1 MGCKVGWTDAFC
13 DEVLGGFM
21 HGAYRQHTRDLLWEM
36 EKARMPETMPA
47 VERVIKLRKMK
58 EEEREMSK
66 KVEEARQV
74 YNNLMEMQRQ
84 LKRNIEN
91 GNVDGSSKEEMEKKK
106 KEFKLIYKLKRN
118 NFKPYKKSSLKK

>member
-21 HGAYRQHTRDLLWEM
+21 HGTYRQHTRDLLWEM

-58 EEEREMSK
+58 EEEKEMAK

-74 YNNLMEMQRQ
+74 YNNLMDMQRQ
-84 LKRNIEN
+84 LKRNIDT

-106 KEFKLIYKLKRN
+106 KEFVRACPVN
-118 NFKPYKKSSLKK
+118 G